1 MTTDTENLYTIRTDA
16 VSYEVFAADPEEALD
31 RAVEEGDWA
40 KHGSDREARDVRNG
54 AWLTIFDAEG
64 VPVLRRGTMP

>member
-1 MTTDTENLYTIRTDA
+1 MTTENLYTIRTDA
-16 VSYEVFAADPEEALD
+16 VCYEVFATSAEEALD

-40 KHGSDREARDVRNG
+40 KHGSDREARDVSNG
-54 AWLTIFDAEG
+54 AWLTIFDGDG